1 MQRAPERDQIAGD
14 VTRAADHQ
22 FGTFDRN
29 YRRRRFGRNAGDLA
43 IDELIQHQIA
53 NAKDRLLRE
62 RGKMFVE
69 IVHRV
74 TDSGRRD

>member
-53 NAKDRLLRE
+53 NAKDRLLRK

-74 TDSGRRD
+74 TGSGRRD